1 MKSAARFDAPFWAV
15 LLSAVFLIGALSCL
29 GIAALAQDASQ
40 QPTMEVL
47 TSDDL
52 PPGGPAAL
60 AASAN

>member
-1 MKSAARFDAPFWAV
+1 MKSAARFDAPFWGV
-15 LLSAVFLIGALSCL
+15 LVSAVVLIGALSCIS
-29 GIAALAQDASQ
+29 IAALAHDET
-40 QPTMEVL
+40 QPVMEVL

>member
-15 LLSAVFLIGALSCL
+15 LLSAVFLIGALSCIS
-29 GIAALAQDASQ
+29 IAALAEDASH
-40 QPTMEVL
+40 PVMDVL